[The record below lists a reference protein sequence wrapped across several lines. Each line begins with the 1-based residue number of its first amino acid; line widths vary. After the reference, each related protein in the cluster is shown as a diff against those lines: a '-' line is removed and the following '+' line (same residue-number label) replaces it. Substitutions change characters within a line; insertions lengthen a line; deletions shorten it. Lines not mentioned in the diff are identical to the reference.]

1 MVRKNNYLK
10 GLKFTGLEG
19 LDITDKILYFVFLFL
34 IESISTNE
42 NMALQTEQKLRF
54 SVSFSCFITFVF
66 ICVSIGGNAWL
77 EKKVDNSQRFLGS
90 VYYNKGLWK
99 SCSKTNCLTSR
110 RVDTSMKACQAL
122 IILACVMS
130 LVALLL
136 SIIEVILDRMFLY
149 LISAATLLCFLFML
163 SSIAVFT
170 NYSQDDKFKS
180 FTFGWTYIVSW
191 FSVIISF
198 ATFIFTFFVERFL
211 LAHDERSAGGLT
223 FGWKPV
229 SESSSSY
236 VIGL

>member
-1 MVRKNNYLK
+1 M
-10 GLKFTGLEG
+10 
-19 LDITDKILYFVFLFL
+19 
-34 IESISTNE
+34 
-42 NMALQTEQKLRF
+42 QTEQKLRF
-54 SVSFSCFITFVF
+54 AVSLSCFITFVL

-77 EKKVDNSQRFLGS
+77 EKNVEGSQRFLGS

-130 LVALLL
+130 LVAVLL

-149 LISAATLLCFLFML
+149 LISAVTLLCFLFML

-170 NYSQDDKFKS
+170 NYSQDDKLKAFQ
-180 FTFGWTYIVSW
+180 FGWTYIVSW
-191 FSVIISF
+191 FVVIISF
-198 ATFIFTFFVERFL
+198 ATFVFTFLVERFL
-211 LAHDERSAGGLT
+211 LSQDERSSGGLT